1 MNTRPQFSF
10 SSLTLR
16 HNGCQ
21 SYYRVVADYAGR
33 MNKKSVKV
41 RFLATF
47 ITNILRVGISFI
59 AGLVIARTLGP
70 GEYGN
75 FTFLLGS
82 FTSLATLVDM
92 ASSSAFYTFISQRQR
107 GKRFFLY
114 YGGWVLFQLLILL
127 LLVLFLSDSIRQ
139 KIWLGHPFGLVLLAL
154 LASFAMNQLW
164 RFAGQIGESIRD
176 TIGVQ
181 IRNLTLA
188 IAYLVCVAVLAG
200 FHVVSVKYLFILNII
215 LYLLFSVLYARRIY
229 QAGVLSKG
237 EGEDLRG
244 VLGEFKSYCLPL
256 VIYTGVGFLYSFAD
270 YWLLQ
275 KFGGSVQQGYYAI
288 GARFSALSLIATTSM
303 LQVFWKEIAEAN
315 SLGNMERVR
324 LLYRRVSRSLYF
336 IGAVISCI
344 MIPFSREILALL
356 LGPSYQAAWL
366 PLSLM
371 FLYPIHQSMGQ
382 ITGTMLYAT
391 GKTKAQS
398 YIGIFFMAI
407 SIPTAYVLLAPKSA
421 IVPGFQLGAIGLAI
435 KMVGCQILGVNISA
449 FFVARYI
456 NTSFDWSHQI
466 NVLLLFLPIGF
477 LSKLFA
483 EHILTSI
490 SFDGYTILV
499 MGIAGVFYV
508 IIVTILVRFYPSIA
522 GINKDQIN
530 QGLSWLR
537 VRIKAA

>member
-1 MNTRPQFSF
+1 M
-10 SSLTLR
+10 
-16 HNGCQ
+16 
-21 SYYRVVADYAGR
+21 D
-33 MNKKSVKV
+33 KKSIKV
-41 RFLATF
+41 RFLTTF
-47 ITNILRVGISFI
+47 ITNILRVGFSFI
-59 AGLVIARTLGP
+59 TGLVIARTLGP

-75 FTFLLGS
+75 FSFLLGS
-82 FTSLATLVDM
+82 FTSLATLVNM

-107 GKRFFLY
+107 GKKFFLY
-114 YGGWVLFQLLILL
+114 YVCWILFQLLILL
-127 LLVLFLSDSIRQ
+127 LLVLFLPDSIRQ

-164 RFAGQIGESIRD
+164 RLAAQIGESIRD
-176 TIGVQ
+176 TVGVQ
-181 IRNLTLA
+181 IRNLALA
-188 IAYLVCVAVLAG
+188 VAYLVCVAVLAG
-200 FHVVSVKYLFILNII
+200 FHIVSVKNLFILNVI
-215 LYLLFSVLYARRIY
+215 LYLLFSILYAWRIY
-229 QAGVLSKG
+229 QTGILSKG
-237 EGEDLRG
+237 EGEDLRD
-244 VLGEFKSYCLPL
+244 VLGEFKSFCLPL

-336 IGAVISCI
+336 IGAVISCV

-356 LGPSYQAAWL
+356 LGPSYQDAWL

-382 ITGTMLYAT
+382 ITGTMFYAT

-398 YIGIFFMAI
+398 YIGIFFMVI
-407 SIPTAYVLLAPKSA
+407 SIPTVYILLAPKSA
-421 IVPGFQLGAIGLAI
+421 IVPGFQLGAMGLAM
-435 KMVGCQILGVNISA
+435 KMVGCQILGVNLMA

-456 NTSFDWSHQI
+456 NTPFDWSHQFYVLI
-466 NVLLLFLPIGF
+466 LLLPLGF
-477 LSKLFA
+477 ISKFFAQYLFSLA
-483 EHILTSI
+483 
-490 SFDGYTILV
+490 SFDGYIILV
-499 MGIAGVFYV
+499 MAVSGIFYSMSVIALIYYFPSTAGVN
-508 IIVTILVRFYPSIA
+508 R
-522 GINKDQIN
+522 DQIN

-537 VRIKAA
+537 ARINPA